1 MTFTPPLDTWS
12 PQARRARAGGCGRRR
27 ASSEQAAC
35 RVVAAAATAAPN
47 RACPFG
53 FDRQHMF
60 STTSPFPIHVQR
72 SSVCFPNPFPLI
84 NTCATSTRLE
94 DSCTLLPHSR
104 PRHSCVACCV
114 SPLHPWT
121 PRLVAAPD
129 HVFALPT
136 SFKVISHPCGT
147 LPRPAPAPSLKWLLQ
162 LQSSSSWKTTGA
174 TAASTMCF
182 RLLKSIISCAAN
194 GHSRA

>member
-1 MTFTPPLDTWS
+1 MQGS
-12 PQARRARAGGCGRRR
+12 RG
-27 ASSEQAAC
+27 AAC
-35 RVVAAAATAAPN
+35 AGTFVIARPACHHKTVQQAGDTAAL
-47 RACPFG
+47 A
-53 FDRQHMF
+53 
-60 STTSPFPIHVQR
+60 
-72 SSVCFPNPFPLI
+72 
-84 NTCATSTRLE
+84 RLTWRLPQP
-94 DSCTLLPHSR
+94 TLLLQPLLPLLRLADTQLHPPSTSSCPAHPSAAHPPSQPAPCIQGPLPGGR
-104 PRHSCVACCV
+104 GCVACCV

>member
-1 MTFTPPLDTWS
+1 MSEQLVVTKVEWKAASGKDVERKSRWERRRVESSSWCVASATR
-12 PQARRARAGGCGRRR
+12 QATASSVRGRIACALAKQMPRWCQQTVPRAVKCRAEGRLHTAGGTG
-27 ASSEQAAC
+27 AAPRC
-35 RVVAAAATAAPN
+35 RTAAA
-47 RACPFG
+47 
-53 FDRQHMF
+53 
-60 STTSPFPIHVQR
+60 
-72 SSVCFPNPFPLI
+72 
-84 NTCATSTRLE
+84 
-94 DSCTLLPHSR
+94 
-104 PRHSCVACCV
+104 CVACCV

>member
-1 MTFTPPLDTWS
+1 MPATCGRALHSKCRD
-12 PQARRARAGGCGRRR
+12 RRAERACVGKSGGASRGGVGAVLGPAVVVKF
-27 ASSEQAAC
+27 ASSCASSVRGGNPWERALAGNQCKPALAALGLRWVRC
-35 RVVAAAATAAPN
+35 RLGAATAAATA
-47 RACPFG
+47 
-53 FDRQHMF
+53 
-60 STTSPFPIHVQR
+60 
-72 SSVCFPNPFPLI
+72 
-84 NTCATSTRLE
+84 
-94 DSCTLLPHSR
+94 
-104 PRHSCVACCV
+104 CVACCV

>member
-1 MTFTPPLDTWS
+1 MAKRAEGMPAAIGAGDAGDGGAAPVPPLWHRTDAA
-12 PQARRARAGGCGRRR
+12 PIQASADAPTKNCPSTSELFAGLVMRAMAAQGRRR
-27 ASSEQAAC
+27 
-35 RVVAAAATAAPN
+35 
-47 RACPFG
+47 
-53 FDRQHMF
+53 
-60 STTSPFPIHVQR
+60 
-72 SSVCFPNPFPLI
+72 
-84 NTCATSTRLE
+84 
-94 DSCTLLPHSR
+94 
-104 PRHSCVACCV
+104 VACCV

>member
-1 MTFTPPLDTWS
+1 ME
-12 PQARRARAGGCGRRR
+12 GR
-27 ASSEQAAC
+27 S
-35 RVVAAAATAAPN
+35 
-47 RACPFG
+47 
-53 FDRQHMF
+53 D
-60 STTSPFPIHVQR
+60 
-72 SSVCFPNPFPLI
+72 
-84 NTCATSTRLE
+84 
-94 DSCTLLPHSR
+94 
-104 PRHSCVACCV
+104 VACCV

-182 RLLKSIISCAAN
+182 RLLKSIIS
-194 GHSRA
+194 